1 MNAMQAELIQSP
13 IPFIIMLA
21 YIAVVIWMA
30 WYHRILAKQEQ
41 TSGRYLNL

>member
-30 WYHRILAKQEQ
+30 LV
-41 TSGRYLNL
+41 SGLLQKGNRA